1 MTTRKTATKKSTKQK
16 TTVLTHV
23 EVGYSAPKELMDKV
37 EMVLNE
43 LPQHNT
49 TDVFAVLL
57 AVVKRIRELRFE
69 VDAWRSLWCDQPEDR
84 LYHANDRTWWKR
96 IYGHTNQGHGNR
108 PYSPCGA
115 DPPPEIML
123 IVRAA
128 RKIPRKSKDLQAAL
142 SYFPE

>member
-1 MTTRKTATKKSTKQK
+1 MTAKKTATKKSTKQK

-23 EVGYSAPKELMDKV
+23 DVGYSAPKELMDQV
-37 EMVLNE
+37 EKVLNK
-43 LPQHNT
+43 LPQYNT

-57 AVVKRIRELRFE
+57 AVVKRICELRFE

-84 LYHANDRTWWKR
+84 LYHAKDRTWWKR
-96 IYGHTNQGHGNR
+96 LYGPTNQGHGDS
-108 PYSPCGA
+108 PYSPYGA

-128 RKIPRKSKDLQAAL
+128 RKLKHRDSKLAEAL
-142 SYFPE
+142 SHFPK

>member
-23 EVGYSAPKELMDKV
+23 EVGYSAPKKLMDKV

-69 VDAWRSLWCDQPEDR
+69 VDAWPRWSCW
-84 LYHANDRTWWKR
+84 
-96 IYGHTNQGHGNR
+96 
-108 PYSPCGA
+108 PCIRFRGT
-115 DPPPEIML
+115 
-123 IVRAA
+123 VGW
-128 RKIPRKSKDLQAAL
+128 S
-142 SYFPE
+142 